1 MTKLAI
7 YPLLLSVILS
17 GCFDARAQ
25 EQPEPRQPNRRSLPD
40 LPGSF
45 ILEFGFHRALDAP
58 DTFDIGFWGSRAF
71 NVFYQF
77 DKRIGNSKFSIHPG
91 LGFSFERFKLTNNY
105 TLTSTVSE
113 TELIPA
119 SDLYPGIKK
128 SMLITNYLEVPLE
141 IRFSTRPDDPG
152 RSFRFSVGGRVGY
165 LYDSFT
171 KIKYSDEGEV
181 KTIKDKQNYNLR
193 KLRYGA
199 FFKVGA
205 GNIGLVTYYNLTP
218 LFDDDEGPEQAEMST
233 FTIGLS
239 LSSF

>member
-1 MTKLAI
+1 MTKLPV
-7 YPLLLSVILS
+7 YLFLSAVTL
-17 GCFDARAQ
+17 CFNAAAQ
-25 EQPEPRQPNRRSLPD
+25 ETSETPRPNRRSLPD

-45 ILEFGFHRALDAP
+45 VLEFGFHRTLDAA
-58 DTFDIGFWGSRAF
+58 DTFDIGFWGSRAV
-71 NVFYQF
+71 NVYYQL

-91 LGFSFERFKLTNNY
+91 IGFSFERFKFKNNY
-105 TLTSTVSE
+105 TLTSSVSE

-119 SDLYPGIKK
+119 GDLYPGIKK
-128 SMLITNYLEVPLE
+128 SMLVTNYINVPLE

-152 RSFRFSVGGRVGY
+152 RSFRVSVGGRIGY

-171 KIKYSDEGEV
+171 KIKYSEDGEV
-181 KTIKDKQNYNLR
+181 RTIKDKQNYNLR

-205 GNIGLVTYYNLTP
+205 GNLGLITYYNLTP